1 MFFISFRNKRRE
13 QLCTAAS
20 LERLLICCD
29 EVASHRNSPSVSSA
43 LGGLSGWGR
52 VSHFDAVCSVRHRVR
67 GGDTF
72 ASEGAGSFASS
83 PTATVRTPPQSRPCL
98 CCFLRMHRLGVWVG
112 FRSAQKL
119 GCRHY
124 ASQLLRPSHLCS
136 RICMCWA
143 LTSVCIKWVLRLPL
157 QQGCS
162 RNGGCGNSLHHS
174 EICEVYCI
182 GSLCT

>member
-1 MFFISFRNKRRE
+1 MSCVCLSFSFRNKRRE

-20 LERLLICCD
+20 PERSLICCD

-83 PTATVRTPPQSRPCL
+83 PTATVRTPPQSRPCR
-98 CCFLRMHRLGVWVG
+98 CCFSSEALTRGLGRLSFNTRVRLQALRQPVATPVAPLQLYLHVLGSDICLYQVGFATSLAARMQSQRGVW
-112 FRSAQKL
+112 K
-119 GCRHY
+119 
-124 ASQLLRPSHLCS
+124 
-136 RICMCWA
+136 
-143 LTSVCIKWVLRLPL
+143 
-157 QQGCS
+157 
-162 RNGGCGNSLHHS
+162 
-174 EICEVYCI
+174 
-182 GSLCT
+182 